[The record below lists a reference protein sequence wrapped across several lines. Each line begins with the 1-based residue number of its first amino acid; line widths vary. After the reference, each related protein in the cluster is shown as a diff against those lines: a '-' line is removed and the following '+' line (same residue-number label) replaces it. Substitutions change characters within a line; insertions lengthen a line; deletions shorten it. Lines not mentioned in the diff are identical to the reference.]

1 MNVPA
6 ALRGPAGAAI
16 GLAVLALVLAFF
28 SVGDHARR
36 DAAYGRGQVA
46 AFELGVMAGLRERQG
61 ATTAKPL
68 RVEFV
73 QEGGPLWVG
82 EALEAAFADDPAFE
96 VGTSAHLIRAEVI
109 ANDTVIVTA
118 PSLFRQGWGLR
129 LPAPLRIRLLP
140 WIVALASGFGI
151 GIALRWRALGVAGLA
166 CGVLAQGLAWGVG
179 WPSPTPELTWIQAVS
194 TSPLGSAVTRL
205 AVGLT
210 QTQSA
215 LAIGLLVMCAMLI
228 GFDHRRSRGRGG
240 PLLIGGSAGV
250 IGAVLLLEA
259 GSRTGL
265 GSWASGGLGLPCCLC
280 IVGSWACAAWLIRP
294 WVRPAS
300 KETTVESSAS

>member
-6 ALRGPAGAAI
+6 PLRGLGGVAI
-16 GLAVLALVLAFF
+16 GLALLAFAFSFF

-36 DAAYGRGQVA
+36 DAAYARGSVA

-82 EALEAAFADDPAFE
+82 EALQAAFADDPAFE
-96 VGTSAHLIRAEVI
+96 VGASAHLIRAEVI
-109 ANDTVIVTA
+109 ANDTVIVIA

-140 WIVALASGFGI
+140 WVVALASGLGI
-151 GIALRWRALGVAGLA
+151 AVALRWRTLGVAGLA
-166 CGVLAQGLAWGVG
+166 AGLLAQGLTWGVG
-179 WPSPTPELTWIQAVS
+179 WPSPTPELTWVQAVS
-194 TSPLGSAVTRL
+194 TSALGSAVTRL

-210 QTQSA
+210 QTQA
-215 LAIGLLVMCAMLI
+215 AFAIGLLVMCALLI

-265 GSWASGGLGLPCCLC
+265 GSWASGGVGLVCCLC
-280 IVGSWACAAWLIRP
+280 IVGAWVCAALLIRP
-294 WVRPAS
+294 WARAASEESPSEPPAS
-300 KETTVESSAS
+300 